1 MTSFWLIKA
10 WLSRF
15 LSFKVFFAVSLLSV
29 AFAVGLSVCLM
40 NLSLDISDAL
50 LADVKASNGGDISVT
65 WDDNSSWDA
74 VQREI
79 SEYEAPDQ
87 GYTSD
92 FTVMGRA
99 RVSQTAAKGSFVVI
113 RGISSKF
120 PLYGNTRVLEPTGMQ
135 LKDLS
140 DQPNA
145 TLISKTLATR
155 LNLKVGDNLPVGIPG
170 KSWNLRVI
178 GIVADD
184 GHKER
189 DMNIWGYALTDL
201 PAAMGFLPAY
211 ESTAQLQI
219 KTGSYQRMQDL
230 SDELRSNFPY
240 ATVKTFEQAT
250 KDVRQEIESLNI
262 YFFVVGILAF
272 IICVISVSTMTWFQ
286 IARDLKAFAILRNV
300 GMRSFAGWTLFLSQ
314 ISILALFGGLLGVGI
329 GEALSLLAAPQLAA
343 SYNVDIHPVF
353 HLNIALIGLGLAF
366 VFSHVAG
373 ILPVAAALSVSPTR
387 ILRQGQNMGLVVKKR
402 VFLPYILAICFL
414 ISSIMAFVLDNLAG
428 FVIAWALLLL
438 ALVLVVIARIFLA
451 IAGRLVAGG
460 SIMANIAVSNIR
472 IFRLRSAATIAGV
485 AISTLVIVTLLSSI
499 SMLRSYLSQAASSN
513 FNVIVEAPLSKYK
526 EEEAKI
532 EKMDGVT
539 GVDEVFLTTGKL
551 ESDGSEEEVG
561 GQRAPGIQ
569 GIVNKEKSVPPIIAG
584 ENLPESS
591 RQQDEAIPALISEKT
606 AESRHLSVGDRV
618 QVDTNNQSLTISVRG
633 IYKHLPVSLGDAV
646 LIRNDDLP
654 DAYWLSAMLMVT
666 VDPVERSGEVAK
678 EINEQLPNSFAYSF
692 EQLMPA
698 VNIVINEKWMPVI
711 GLGIL
716 AAAAGLVVC
725 ISGIFLSLNQHNL
738 DFGIIKAIGGTKW
751 TLLKLIG
758 YEYALIAVSGALG
771 GITLAML
778 MLFVIGRMLL
788 QNAAQPD
795 LLMVVEAF
803 LVVILPVE
811 AIALIFANLWIRNR
825 PVRLLGGD

>member
-1 MTSFWLIKA
+1 MTSYWLIKT

-15 LSFKVFFAVSLLSV
+15 LNFKIFFAVSLLSV

-40 NLSLDISDAL
+40 NLSLDLSDAL

-79 SEYEAPDQ
+79 SEYETPDQ

-99 RVSQTAAKGSFVVI
+99 RVNQTAAKGSFVVV

-120 PLYGNTRVLEPTGMQ
+120 PLYGNIRVLEPAGVQ
-135 LKDLS
+135 LIDLFG
-140 DQPNA
+140 QPDA

-155 LNLKVGDNLPVGIPG
+155 LNLKVGDTLPVGIPG

-201 PAAMGFLPAY
+201 PAAMGFLHAY
-211 ESTAQLQI
+211 ESTAQLQVQ
-219 KTGSYQRMQDL
+219 TDSYQQMQDL
-230 SDELRSNFPY
+230 SDEFRMNFPN

-272 IICVISVSTMTWFQ
+272 IICVISVSTMAWFQ
-286 IARDLKAFAILRNV
+286 IARDLKAFAILRNL
-300 GMRSFAGWTLFLSQ
+300 GMRSFTGWTLFLSQ

-329 GEALSLLAAPQLAA
+329 GETLSLFAAPQLAT

-366 VFSHVAG
+366 VFSHVAS
-373 ILPVAAALSVSPTR
+373 ILPVVAALAVSPTR

-402 VFLPYILAICFL
+402 VFVLYVLVICFF
-414 ISSIMAFVLDNLAG
+414 ISSIMAFVLHNLAG

-438 ALVLVVIARIFLA
+438 VLALVMIARMFLA
-451 IAGRLVAGG
+451 IAGRLVTGG
-460 SIMANIAVSNIR
+460 SAIANIAVSNIR
-472 IFRLRSAATIAGV
+472 TFRLRSAATIAGV
-485 AISTLVIVTLLSSI
+485 AISALVIVTLLSSI
-499 SMLRSYLSQAASSN
+499 SMLRSYLSQAAASN
-513 FNVIVEAPLSKYK
+513 FNVIAEAPLSKYK
-526 EEEAKI
+526 EEEARI
-532 EKMDGVT
+532 EEMDGVT
-539 GVDEVFLTTGKL
+539 GVDEILLTMGKL
-551 ESDGSEEEVG
+551 EGYGGEEESG

-569 GIVNKEKSVPPIIAG
+569 GIFNRERSVPPIIAG
-584 ENLPESS
+584 ENLPEAP
-591 RQQDEAIPALISEKT
+591 RQQDDAIPALISEKT
-606 AESRHLSVGDRV
+606 AENRHLSVGDMV
-618 QVDTNNQSLTISVRG
+618 QVDTNNQSLTISVTG
-633 IYKHLPVSLGDAV
+633 IYKHLPVNLGDAI
-646 LIRNDDLP
+646 LIRHDDLP
-654 DAYWLSAMLMVT
+654 ASNWLSSMLMVT

-692 EQLMPA
+692 EQLTPA
-698 VNIVINEKWMPVI
+698 VNVVINEKWMPVV

-716 AAAAGLVVC
+716 AAAAGMVVC
-725 ISGIFLSLNQHNL
+725 ISGIFLSLNQHSL
-738 DFGIIKAIGGTKW
+738 DFGIIKSIGGTKK
-751 TLLKLIG
+751 TLIRLIG
-758 YEYALIAVSGALG
+758 YEYALIAVSGTLG
-771 GITLAML
+771 GITLGML
-778 MLFVIGRMLL
+778 LLYVIGRMLL
-788 QNAAQPD
+788 QNVVQPD
-795 LLMVVEAF
+795 LLIVVEAF
-803 LVVILPVE
+803 LAVTLLVE
-811 AIALIFANLWIRNR
+811 AIALVFANLWIRNR